1 MQLYFV
7 LGQIHGD
14 PEPHSL
20 NAIAIESEKDAGV
33 KGRGE
38 LKAESEAKLLEFTS
52 LRLQL
57 MKPCIFS
64 LLPLDQL
71 LYYKLFSL

>member
-1 MQLYFV
+1 MEI
-7 LGQIHGD
+7 LGHTVN
-14 PEPHSL
+14 PV
-20 NAIAIESEKDAGV
+20 AIGSGKCAGV
-33 KGRGE
+33 KGLGE
-38 LKAESEAKLLEFTS
+38 LKAESEAKHLEFTS

-57 MKPCIFS
+57 MKSCIFS

>member
-1 MQLYFV
+1 M
-7 LGQIHGD
+7 
-14 PEPHSL
+14 
-20 NAIAIESEKDAGV
+20 NAGV
-33 KGRGE
+33 VK
-38 LKAESEAKLLEFTS
+38 LKAESEAKHLEFTS
-52 LRLQL
+52 LRSQL